1 LRRLDY
7 DFARSSWVG
16 DYNDPNTFIDCFVS
30 AGGNNRTGWTNAEYD
45 KLVADAAM
53 ESDNGRRLEILRS
66 AEDILLNQDTPICPL
81 YFYMGI
87 QIYDGKKVGGIE
99 PNLLDEHPFREMYRK

>member
-1 LRRLDY
+1 
-7 DFARSSWVG
+7 
-16 DYNDPNTFIDCFVS
+16 
-30 AGGNNRTGWTNAEYD
+30 
-45 KLVADAAM
+45 
-53 ESDNGRRLEILRS
+53 LEILRS